1 VKLLN
6 LIRKRK
12 LLFLNLYLTLVVLL
26 LLPGFSYYEQ
36 VRASY
41 QQPEVL
47 SSHFLLPPLP
57 LIAKNKT
64 GNLPPNLSAK
74 AVLITDV
81 NSAQILLEKG
91 KDERLLPASTTKIMT
106 ALVALD
112 YYQKDQVITVP
123 EWFRDGQNVKLQ
135 KGETMTF
142 TNLLYCLLVASAND
156 AAETLA
162 ANYPGGR
169 VNFIIQMN
177 QKAQELGLTDTHFAN
192 PSGIDEENHFSSA
205 RDMTIMAKTALKNPK
220 FAEIVQTTYYV
231 AYSTD
236 QRFVHPMNNINT
248 LLGRIP
254 GVKGIKTGWTENAGE
269 CLVTL
274 SDKNGRQIIIVVFG
288 SLDRFGETEKLLKW
302 VDNNFV
308 WESAV

>member
-6 LIRKRK
+6 IIRRRK
-12 LLFLNLYLTLVVLL
+12 LLFLNFCLISLVLL

-36 VRASY
+36 VKASY
-41 QQPEVL
+41 LPPEVL
-47 SSHFLLPPLP
+47 SSHFVLPPLP
-57 LIAKNKT
+57 IIAKNKT
-64 GNLPPNLSAK
+64 GVLPPNLSAK
-74 AVLITDV
+74 AILITDI
-81 NSAQILLEKG
+81 NSAQILLEKN
-91 KDERLLPASTTKIMT
+91 KEERLLPASTTKIMT
-106 ALVALD
+106 ALVAFD
-112 YYQKDQVITVP
+112 YYQKDQIITVP

-177 QKAQELGLTDTHFAN
+177 QKAQDLGLANTHFAN
-192 PSGIDEENHFSSA
+192 PSGVDEENHYSSA
-205 RDMTIMAKTALKNPK
+205 RDMAIMAKNALKNPQ

-236 QRFVHPMNNINT
+236 KRFVHPMSNINI
-248 LLGRIP
+248 LLGKIP

-274 SDKNGRQIIIVVFG
+274 SDKNGKQIIIVVFG
-288 SLDRFGETEKLLKW
+288 SSDRFGETEKLLKW
-302 VDNNFV
+302 VDDNFI
-308 WESAV
+308 WDSAV

>member
-1 VKLLN
+1 M
-6 LIRKRK
+6 
-12 LLFLNLYLTLVVLL
+12 
-26 LLPGFSYYEQ
+26 LPGFSYYEQ
-36 VRASY
+36 VKASY
-41 QQPEVL
+41 QKPEVL
-47 SSHFLLPPLP
+47 SSHFLLPSLP
-57 LIAKNKT
+57 FIAKNKT
-64 GNLPPNLSAK
+64 GNLPPSLSAK
-74 AVLITDV
+74 AILISDL

-177 QKAQELGLTDTHFAN
+177 QKAQDIGLTDTHFAN

-205 RDMTIMAKTALKNPK
+205 RDMTIMAKTALKNPQ

-236 QRFVHPMNNINT
+236 QRFVHPMSNINT

-274 SDKNGRQIIIVVFG
+274 SDKDGKQIIIVVFG
-288 SLDRFGETEKLLKW
+288 SNDRFGETEKLLKW
-302 VDNNFV
+302 VDTNFI

>member
-1 VKLLN
+1 MKLLN
-6 LIRKRK
+6 LIHKRK
-12 LLFLNLYLTLVVLL
+12 LLFLNICLILL
-26 LLPGFSYYEQ
+26 ALLMLPGFSYYEQ
-36 VRASY
+36 VKASY

-47 SSHFLLPPLP
+47 ASHFLLPPLP

-64 GNLPPNLSAK
+64 GILPPNLSAK
-74 AVLITDV
+74 AILITDV
-81 NSAQILLEKG
+81 NSAQIILEKG

-112 YYQKDQVITVP
+112 YFQKDQIITVP

-177 QKAQELGLTDTHFAN
+177 QKAQDLGLTDTHFVN
-192 PSGIDEENHFSSA
+192 PTGIDEENHFSSA
-205 RDMTIMAKTALKNPK
+205 RDMAIMAKTALKNPQ

-236 QRFVHPMNNINT
+236 QKFVHPMSNINT

-254 GVKGIKTGWTENAGE
+254 GIKGVKTGWTENAGE

-274 SDKNGRQIIIVVFG
+274 SDKDGKQIVIIVFG
-288 SLDRFGETEKLLKW
+288 SNDRFGETEKLLKW
-302 VDNNFV
+302 VGDNFV
-308 WESAV
+308 WEPAA